1 MGLPAVLFYMII
13 SLIYGAINAQ
23 IRIQTEGKYSNL
35 TDYLLGQI
43 DEHIRRLETSP
54 NPFDWIQAQLVKFIR
69 GIVSALLGMV
79 DFFIITEQD
88 VTNIVD
94 LFTGKVFD
102 RLQEGQT
109 DIKIIL
115 SDLQSILEDEIVA
128 TRNNV
133 INALNDLYASLT
145 DTTKDIIH
153 ASNEKLKEAISDKF
167 NELEAALGEGV
178 EAAGGL
184 SGYIK
189 AALEGVESGLSK
201 ELDEVAEYLEDQTA
215 DLVAGA
221 QAIATSEVLSAK
233 LLSKD
238 LTKKIDE
245 LAFPTEETLD
255 QSVDVVLD
263 YQEKIFKKHGG
274 LLGNWISTAGTPNA
288 LIQSVN
294 ILFNRLFRI
303 TPLPLEVAIY
313 LYQSGRITEEQYKS
327 ILADWGYDELAA
339 DILYTVL
346 QRRPTINELVRGLFY
361 LYAKPHNINNVWQSI
376 ETYLRDYG
384 YTEEQARVITASMK
398 YLPSLS
404 DVLSWM
410 AKEAFEEDMV
420 RILGLDDEFPEKFA
434 EYAAKIG
441 IPYEDA
447 LRYWRAHW
455 STPGWSQVAEAFHRA
470 RGNAYI
476 DNTYEHTMSEWDRIW
491 DVYYRQAE
499 VPRFWRQLLTSI
511 TYNVITR
518 VDARRMYEMGF
529 IDKKE
534 LAAIY
539 MKLGYT
545 KEDAELMA
553 DWVAWEV
560 QED

>member
-1 MGLPAVLFYMII
+1 MSVFSM
-13 SLIYGAINAQ
+13 
-23 IRIQTEGKYSNL
+23 
-35 TDYLLGQI
+35 LL
-43 DEHIRRLETSP
+43 
-54 NPFDWIQAQLVKFIR
+54 
-69 GIVSALLGMV
+69 
-79 DFFIITEQD
+79 
-88 VTNIVD
+88 
-94 LFTGKVFD
+94 
-102 RLQEGQT
+102 
-109 DIKIIL
+109 
-115 SDLQSILEDEIVA
+115 
-128 TRNNV
+128 
-133 INALNDLYASLT
+133 
-145 DTTKDIIH
+145 
-153 ASNEKLKEAISDKF
+153 
-167 NELEAALGEGV
+167 
-178 EAAGGL
+178 
-184 SGYIK
+184 
-189 AALEGVESGLSK
+189 
-201 ELDEVAEYLEDQTA
+201 
-215 DLVAGA
+215 
-221 QAIATSEVLSAK
+221 
-233 LLSKD
+233 
-238 LTKKIDE
+238 
-245 LAFPTEETLD
+245 
-255 QSVDVVLD
+255 
-263 YQEKIFKKHGG
+263 GG

-346 QRRPTINELVRGLFY
+346 QRRPSINELVRGLFY
-361 LYAKPHNINNVWQSI
+361 LYAEPHNINNVWQSI

-529 IDKKE
+529 INKKE

-560 QED
+560 QRYDEEDLRGLTKSHVDKLYKLGLISDSEYVDLLQKVGYGKETAHYYLSIMQAELFTDTMDRKIDTIKRRYIRGIITKDEAYKNLLDLGIDAEISGNLLASWEPDVITAKKDLSKDDIRQAIRYQIIPLNEGYKRLIAQGYSPEDAKILLRIWGARREDVEKLA

>member
-1 MGLPAVLFYMII
+1 MII

-263 YQEKIFKKHGG
+263 YQEKIFKK
-274 LLGNWISTAGTPNA
+274 
-288 LIQSVN
+288 Q
-294 ILFNRLFRI
+294 
-303 TPLPLEVAIY
+303 LERYKQMMQNMREY
-313 LYQSGRITEEQYKS
+313 L
-327 ILADWGYDELAA
+327 
-339 DILYTVL
+339 
-346 QRRPTINELVRGLFY
+346 
-361 LYAKPHNINNVWQSI
+361 
-376 ETYLRDYG
+376 
-384 YTEEQARVITASMK
+384 
-398 YLPSLS
+398 
-404 DVLSWM
+404 
-410 AKEAFEEDMV
+410 
-420 RILGLDDEFPEKFA
+420 
-434 EYAAKIG
+434 
-441 IPYEDA
+441 
-447 LRYWRAHW
+447 
-455 STPGWSQVAEAFHRA
+455 
-470 RGNAYI
+470 
-476 DNTYEHTMSEWDRIW
+476 
-491 DVYYRQAE
+491 
-499 VPRFWRQLLTSI
+499 
-511 TYNVITR
+511 
-518 VDARRMYEMGF
+518 
-529 IDKKE
+529 
-534 LAAIY
+534 
-539 MKLGYT
+539 
-545 KEDAELMA
+545 
-553 DWVAWEV
+553 
-560 QED
+560 QESR